1 MVFKTGW
8 PLQVFGGRGGRAY
21 GVSSM
26 ELLQLLL
33 LLLLLLLLPNALIV
47 MLNARPPLQNE

>member
-47 MLNARPPLQNE
+47 MLNARPPLQN